1 MQDRA
6 LAEPIHQLAEEEP
19 PRRVAEALARQIEDD
34 ALDLPVLA
42 GTAQRVM
49 QMALDDDVDPVH
61 LADAIRN
68 DGAMAGNLLRIAN
81 SPLYRARSAIVSLQ
95 QAISRLGMQ
104 QVREIALA
112 IVCESRVF
120 RVRGFEQELTDLF
133 RHCLA
138 TAHFAQEIARSK
150 RWNVEEAFLAG
161 LLHDIGRPVLLQAVS
176 DLARELDCRL
186 AKPHALAL
194 VTSGHERA
202 GERLVARWELPA
214 RVADAVL
221 HHHGHV
227 AQAQGGPLFAVV
239 GLADELAHFALR
251 DGTMDE
257 QMLRDSP
264 RVGTL
269 HLYPEEMTAL
279 IACGEKVR
287 LAVEAIG

>member
-1 MQDRA
+1 MQERA
-6 LAEPIHQLAEEEP
+6 LAEPMHPITEEQ
-19 PRRVAEALARQIEDD
+19 PRRVAEALARQIEEDT
-34 ALDLPVLA
+34 LDLPVLA

-61 LADAIRN
+61 LADAIKS

-138 TAHFAQEIARSK
+138 TAHFAQEIARTK

-176 DLARELDCRL
+176 DLARELDVRL
-186 AKPHALAL
+186 PKAHALTL
-194 VTSGHERA
+194 VTSAHERA
-202 GERLVARWELPA
+202 GARLVTRWELPP

-221 HHHGHV
+221 HHHHHM
-227 AQAQGGPLFAVV
+227 QAQGGPLFAVV

-251 DGTMDE
+251 DGTVDE

-279 IACGEKVR
+279 VACGEKVR
-287 LAVEAIG
+287 LTVEAIG